1 MGRGQTENSISHGQ
15 TLRLLERIGLRADSL
30 KTQILCIT
38 QYGARDTQELI
49 SMVICFVSFN
59 CTYKYLIIF
68 LFIVLKCIEDKTAC
82 PMYSTALF
90 STAPYLAALYSAQG
104 STQLHGSDMLL
115 CLSPSQRTKSSR
127 DLKGGALCKYTII
140 YLTNFNHATNVTLY
154 DGQHD

>member
-1 MGRGQTENSISHGQ
+1 MRPQKKLHGEG
-15 TLRLLERIGLRADSL
+15 T
-30 KTQILCIT
+30 
-38 QYGARDTQELI
+38 DTQNCQPWTDIATTRKNWPKGRFFENTNF
-49 SMVICFVSFN
+49 MHYTFN

-90 STAPYLAALYSAQG
+90 SAPPYLAALYSAPG